1 VVRRDTIGGLMR
13 SSEIPKP
20 RRRLQIGFLGRII
33 IALTAAGLIPLA
45 LVSYRFADLNREA
58 MTSQVLQTHALS
70 ANTGADRIS
79 STVSAWET
87 LIDALV
93 AAPEVENDPSSA
105 AAKDTVRSL
114 LQSRGD
120 LVAVVLRDPAGAE
133 IFRGQKKSAA
143 SVIQSILAK
152 PQQERLEIHQG
163 AALGKGGDWLSIVR
177 TLTNGGQA
185 TAIFDAR
192 ALEDDLHSSELGEQ
206 ALRVLIDRSRHAVV
220 GNPAAVAS
228 IPPALLNLAATGRI
242 RGAGRFP
249 AAGGAV
255 AVGAY
260 APVDGTP
267 WVVVST
273 QPATVAEA
281 IAHNLR
287 ERSLFAVIAALLL
300 VAALS
305 VAAWFAVVRPL
316 RDLLNAQSDMGLV
329 PAGDGSDIDRLRSS
343 LDLLQKRVHDREE
356 LGNVFLGRYQVLE
369 VVGQGGMGT
378 VFRGWDPKLQRP
390 VALKTIRLGDDVPAP
405 ERGNLVESLI
415 REAVTVAQFH
425 HSNVVAVFDVEE
437 SGDSAF
443 IAMEFV
449 DGVSLDSQLDGRPLS
464 IEQTL
469 AVGLA
474 LGQALEAAHGAH
486 VIHRDIKP
494 ANILISWDG
503 TVKVTDFGIAELL
516 SALTD
521 LSLVFGTPG
530 YMAPELIGG
539 RGSLPAGDMFSA
551 GVTLYQC
558 LTGFAPFDR
567 PSMKETLEATL
578 RYVPPAPTAANPLT
592 PQLLETTVMRMLAKD
607 PSERLSSPA
616 ELVALMRRM
625 TAEQKF
631 KLNPRTNMVR
641 RAATKHADPMYVP
654 TISLSKADA

>member
-1 VVRRDTIGGLMR
+1 MR
-13 SSEIPKP
+13 SSDPLKP

-93 AAPEVENDPSSA
+93 AAPEVENDSSSA

-143 SVIQSILAK
+143 SVIQGILAN
-152 PQQERLEIHQG
+152 PQRERLEIHSDNG
-163 AALGKGGDWLSIVR
+163 AWLSIVR

-185 TAIFDAR
+185 MAIFDAR

-228 IPPALLNLAATGRI
+228 IPPALLDIAATGRI

-249 AAGGAV
+249 AVGGAV

-281 IAHNLR
+281 IAQNLR
-287 ERSLFAVIAALLL
+287 RRSLFAVIAALLL

-316 RDLLNAQSDMGLV
+316 RDLLNAQSEMGFV

-369 VVGQGGMGT
+369 VVGEGGMGT
-378 VFRGWDPKLQRP
+378 VFRGWDPKLQRA
-390 VALKTIRLGDDVPAP
+390 VALKTIRLGDDVPGP
-405 ERGNLVESLI
+405 ERGNLVESLM

-425 HSNVVAVFDVEE
+425 HSNVVSIFDVEE

-449 DGVSLDSQLDGRPLS
+449 DGVSLDSQMDGRPLS

-469 AVGLA
+469 VVGLA

-494 ANILISWDG
+494 ANILISWNG

-521 LSLVFGTPG
+521 LSRVFGTPG
-530 YMAPELIGG
+530 YMAPELIRG

-578 RYVPPAPTAANPLT
+578 RYEPPLLTVANPQT
-592 PQLLETTVMRMLAKD
+592 PLLLEATVMRMLAKD
-607 PSERLSSPA
+607 PSERLSRPA
-616 ELVALMRRM
+616 ELVALTRRM
-625 TAEQKF
+625 AAEQEF
-631 KLNPRTNMVR
+631 KLNPSTRMGR
-641 RAATKHADPMYVP
+641 RSTTKRADPMYVP

>member
-1 VVRRDTIGGLMR
+1 MR
-13 SSEIPKP
+13 SSAPTKP

-87 LIDALV
+87 LIDALA

-143 SVIQSILAK
+143 SVIQGILAK
-152 PQQERLEIHQG
+152 PQRERLEIHSDNG
-163 AALGKGGDWLSIVR
+163 SWLSIVR
-177 TLTNGGQA
+177 PLTNGGQA

-220 GNPAAVAS
+220 GNPAAVAG
-228 IPPALLNLAATGRI
+228 IPPSLLNIAATGRI

-260 APVDGTP
+260 ASVDGTP

-281 IAHNLR
+281 IAQNLR
-287 ERSLFAVIAALLL
+287 RRSLFAVIAALLL
-300 VAALS
+300 VAVLS

-316 RDLLNAQSDMGLV
+316 RDLLNAQSEMGFV

-369 VVGQGGMGT
+369 VVGEGGMGT
-378 VFRGWDPKLQRP
+378 VFRGWDPKLQRA
-390 VALKTIRLGDDVPAP
+390 VALKTIRLGDDVPGP
-405 ERGNLVESLI
+405 ERGNLVESLM

-425 HSNVVAVFDVEE
+425 HSNVVSIFDVEE

-449 DGVSLDSQLDGRPLS
+449 DGVSLDSQMDGSPLS

-469 AVGLA
+469 VIGLA

-494 ANILISWDG
+494 ANILISWNG

-516 SALTD
+516 SALAD
-521 LSLVFGTPG
+521 LSRVFGTPG
-530 YMAPELIGG
+530 YMAPELIRG

-578 RYVPPAPTAANPLT
+578 RYEPPPPTAANPQT
-592 PQLLETTVMRMLAKD
+592 PLLLEATVMRMLAKD
-607 PSERLSSPA
+607 PAERLSRPA

-625 TAEQKF
+625 AAEQEF
-631 KLNPRTNMVR
+631 KLNPSTRMGR
-641 RAATKHADPMYVP
+641 RSTTKRADPMYVP
-654 TISLSKADA
+654 TISLSKSKADA

>member
-1 VVRRDTIGGLMR
+1 MRPSDT
-13 SSEIPKP
+13 PKP

-45 LVSYRFADLNREA
+45 LVSFRFADLNRDA

-105 AAKDTVRSL
+105 AAKETVRSL

-120 LVAVVLRDPAGAE
+120 LVAVVLRDPNGTE

-143 SVIQSILAK
+143 SIVESILTK
-152 PQQERLEIHQG
+152 PQGEHLEMHDG
-163 AALGKGGDWLSIVR
+163 AWLSIVR
-177 TLTNGGQA
+177 SLTNGGQA
-185 TAIFDAR
+185 IAIFDAR
-192 ALEDDLHSSELGEQ
+192 ALDDALHSSELGEQ

-220 GNPAAVAS
+220 GNPAAVAG
-228 IPPALLNLAATGRI
+228 IPPALLNIAATGRV

-281 IAHNLR
+281 IAQNLR
-287 ERSLFAVIAALLL
+287 RRSLVAVIAALLL

-305 VAAWFAVVRPL
+305 IAAWFAVVRPL
-316 RDLLNAQSDMGLV
+316 RDLLEAQSEMGFV

-343 LDLLQKRVHDREE
+343 LDLLQKRVHAREE

-405 ERGNLVESLI
+405 ERGNLVESLM

-449 DGVSLDSQLDGRPLS
+449 DGVSLETQIDDRPLS

-469 AVGLA
+469 VVGLA
-474 LGQALEAAHGAH
+474 LGQALEAAHEAH

-521 LSLVFGTPG
+521 LSMVFGTPG
-530 YMAPELIGG
+530 YMAPELVTG

-567 PSMKETLEATL
+567 PTMKDTLEATL
-578 RYVPPAPTAANPLT
+578 RYAPPSPKDANPLT
-592 PQLLETTVMRMLAKD
+592 PPLLETTVLRMLAKN
-607 PSERLSSPA
+607 PSERLSDPG
-616 ELVALMRRM
+616 ELVALLRRM
-625 TAEQKF
+625 TTEQKF
-631 KLNPRTNMVR
+631 KLNPHAHMIR
-641 RAATKHADPMYVP
+641 RMTTKRADPMYVP
-654 TISLSKADA
+654 TVSLSKADA

>member
-1 VVRRDTIGGLMR
+1 MKSPPPSRDTTTFPLRRYHGELMR
-13 SSEIPKP
+13 RSDSVGNAPKP

-45 LVSYRFADLNREA
+45 LVSFRFADLNREA
-58 MTSQVLQTHALS
+58 MLSQVLQTHALS
-70 ANTGADRIS
+70 ANTGADSIS

-87 LIDALV
+87 LIDAV
-93 AAPEVENDPSSA
+93 AAAPEIENDPSSA
-105 AAKDTVRSL
+105 AAKETVRSL

-120 LVAVVLRDPAGAE
+120 LVAVVLRDPTGAE

-143 SVIQSILAK
+143 AVIQAILAN
-152 PQQERLEIHQG
+152 PQRERLEIH
-163 AALGKGGDWLSIVR
+163 LFKGGAWLSIVR
-177 TLTNGGQA
+177 PLTNGGQA

-206 ALRVLIDRSRHAVV
+206 ALRVLIDRRRHAVV
-220 GNPAAVAS
+220 GNPAAVAN
-228 IPPALLNLAATGRI
+228 IPPGLLNIAATGRI

-281 IAHNLR
+281 IAQNLR
-287 ERSLFAVIAALLL
+287 RRSLLAVIAALVL

-305 VAAWFAVVRPL
+305 IAAWFAVVRPL
-316 RDLLNAQSDMGLV
+316 RDLLNAQSDMGFV
-329 PAGDGSDIDRLRSS
+329 PAGDGSDIDRLRFS
-343 LDLLQKRVHDREE
+343 LDLLQKRVHDRQE

-378 VFRGWDPKLQRP
+378 VFRAWDPKLQRP

-405 ERGNLVESLI
+405 ERGNLVESLM
-415 REAVTVAQFH
+415 REAVTVARFH
-425 HSNVVAVFDVEE
+425 DSNVVAVYDVEE

-449 DGVSLDSQLDGRPLS
+449 DGVSLDSQIEGEPLS

-469 AVGLA
+469 VVGLA
-474 LGQALEAAHGAH
+474 LGYALEAAHGAH

-503 TVKVTDFGIAELL
+503 TVKVTDFGI
-516 SALTD
+516 
-521 LSLVFGTPG
+521 
-530 YMAPELIGG
+530 
-539 RGSLPAGDMFSA
+539 
-551 GVTLYQC
+551 
-558 LTGFAPFDR
+558 
-567 PSMKETLEATL
+567 
-578 RYVPPAPTAANPLT
+578 
-592 PQLLETTVMRMLAKD
+592 
-607 PSERLSSPA
+607 
-616 ELVALMRRM
+616 
-625 TAEQKF
+625 
-631 KLNPRTNMVR
+631 
-641 RAATKHADPMYVP
+641 
-654 TISLSKADA
+654 